1 MNDTRPLLSIE
12 TVSKRFRSAKR
23 PAIDSLSAVVPSG
36 QIVGVVGAD
45 GAGKTTLMRLIAG
58 LLLPDQ
64 GRIFIA
70 GFDTRTQLDEVR
82 NAVAY
87 MPQRFGL
94 YEDLSVLENLD
105 LYADLRRLVGSERK
119 GTFNRLLAFTGLH
132 SFLGRK
138 AGALSGGMKQKL
150 GLACALLRPP
160 RLLLLDEPTVGV
172 DPLSRRELW
181 RMVLELKDKGIGILW
196 STAYLDEAEKCDT
209 VLLLNDGAPLFVGRP
224 SELMDRV
231 STRTFSVSSGTDRR
245 AAMSDVTKQP
255 QIIDATFEG
264 SQIRVLLAD
273 KIEMP
278 AAELSRTLALQP
290 RAARFE
296 DGFMAILG
304 GMHKETCRL
313 NRSPDPTSG
322 KEDDIRV
329 EAVALTRRF
338 GSFTAADHVSFAIK
352 RGEIFG
358 LIGPNGAGKS
368 TVFKMLCG
376 LLRPTAGRALVDGLD
391 LAKAPGAARARLGY
405 MAQRF
410 SLYGDL
416 SVRQNLEFFAR
427 TYGVDRVHLRGA
439 IDNAID
445 ALNLKDYET
454 ANAGSLPLG
463 FKQRL
468 ALACAIIHQ
477 PHVLFLDEPTSGV
490 DPITRRDFWF
500 HINEL
505 ATRGVTVLVT
515 THFLDEAE
523 YCDRMA
529 FIYRGRVI
537 AADTP
542 AQIREYG
549 RTPDR
554 PSPTL
559 DDAFTS
565 LVASYDREQAA

>member
-1 MNDTRPLLSIE
+1 
-12 TVSKRFRSAKR
+12 
-23 PAIDSLSAVVPSG
+23 
-36 QIVGVVGAD
+36 
-45 GAGKTTLMRLIAG
+45 
-58 LLLPDQ
+58 
-64 GRIFIA
+64 
-70 GFDTRTQLDEVR
+70 
-82 NAVAY
+82 
-87 MPQRFGL
+87 
-94 YEDLSVLENLD
+94 
-105 LYADLRRLVGSERK
+105 
-119 GTFNRLLAFTGLH
+119 
-132 SFLGRK
+132 
-138 AGALSGGMKQKL
+138 MKQKL

-181 RMVLELKDKGIGILW
+181 RMVLELKAKGIGILW

-209 VLLLNDGAPLFVGRP
+209 VLLLNDGLPLFVGRP

-231 STRTFSVSSGTDRR
+231 STRTFSVSSGPDRR
-245 AAMSDVTKQP
+245 AAMSEITKQSDV
-255 QIIDATFEG
+255 IDASFEG
-264 SQIRVLLAD
+264 SQIRVLISDLA
-273 KIEMP
+273 KRP
-278 AAELSRTLALQP
+278 GTELPRTIALQP

-296 DGFMAILG
+296 DGFMALLG
-304 GMHKETCRL
+304 GMHKEPCRL
-313 NRSPDPTSG
+313 DHSSDANSG
-322 KEDDIRV
+322 RENDIRV
-329 EAVALTRRF
+329 EAIDLTRRF

-376 LLRPTAGRALVDGLD
+376 LLRPTSGRALVDGLD

-427 TYGVDRVHLRGA
+427 TYGIDRAHLRSA

-445 ALNLKDYET
+445 ALNLKEYVT
-454 ANAGSLPLG
+454 TNAGTLPLG

-477 PHVLFLDEPTSGV
+477 PRVLFLDEPTSGV

-500 HINEL
+500 HIDEL

-529 FIYRGRVI
+529 LIYRGRVI

-549 RTPDR
+549 RAPDR

-565 LVASYDREQAA
+565 LVAAYDRKQAA